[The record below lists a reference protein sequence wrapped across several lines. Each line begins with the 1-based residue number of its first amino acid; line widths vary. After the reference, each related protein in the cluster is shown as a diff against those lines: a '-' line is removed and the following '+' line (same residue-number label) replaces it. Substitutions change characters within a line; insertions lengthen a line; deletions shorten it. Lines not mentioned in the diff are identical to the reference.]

1 MGCSEL
7 RIIFPEW
14 DTFISLAHSCFP
26 KLNFVLLEILDEG
39 DSDSNT
45 DQDAGSSEEEEE
57 EEEEDGEEDEEG
69 TSVAADKI
77 AQYTPRI
84 ISCNPLNSDS

>member
-1 MGCSEL
+1 MDICEPKNY
-7 RIIFPEW
+7 IFREI
-14 DTFISLAHSCFP
+14 FISLTHLFF
-26 KLNFVLLEILDEG
+26 KYTFYYIEILDEG

-69 TSVAADKI
+69 KYI
-77 AQYTPRI
+77 
-84 ISCNPLNSDS
+84 NL

>member
-1 MGCSEL
+1 MINSYTTLGCSEL
-7 RIIFPEW
+7 RIIFQEW

-57 EEEEDGEEDEEG
+57 EEEEEGEEDEEG
-69 TSVAADKI
+69 KSVAANKI
-77 AQYTPRI
+77 VTCTPRI
-84 ISCNPLNSDS
+84 I